1 MVKPRLK
8 AATTTVPILAVPI
21 IFICVATLASEPQGV
36 HWPSFRGPGASGVA
50 ENFPTPT
57 TWNVEE
63 SKNIKWMSPIDG
75 LGHSSPV
82 VWDQR
87 IYITTAISGKVD
99 TPLKVGLY
107 GSVEPVDD
115 ESVHEWLVYC
125 LDKNTGE
132 ILWKR
137 TAHRGVPKIKRHPKA
152 THANCTPA
160 TNGKYVIA
168 FFGSEGLFCYDM
180 EGTALWKRDLGTLDS
195 GFFYLPQAQW
205 GFASSPVIHENAV
218 IVQCDVQKDS
228 FIAAFRIEDGE
239 QIWKTPRDEL
249 PTWCTPAIHS
259 ADGKTQVVVNGYKHI
274 GGYDFETGEELWK
287 LSGGGDIPVPTPVC
301 RDDLAFITN
310 AHGRMSPIYAIS
322 LDAIGDISP
331 GINPDA
337 DNYIVWSYDRGGA
350 YMQTPIVYGDYLY
363 SCRDN
368 GVLSC
373 YKADTGKR
381 IYEKRLGRGGTGFT
395 ASPVAANGKI
405 YFTSEDG
412 DIYVIQAG
420 PEFKVLATNSMGDIC
435 MATPAISEGTLFFR
449 TRNHLIAVSNN

>member
-1 MVKPRLK
+1 MGTDFK
-8 AATTTVPILAVPI
+8 ATTVMSVVVVILLIFNFVP
-21 IFICVATLASEPQGV
+21 TLASEPLGV
-36 HWPSFRGPGASGVA
+36 HWPGFRGPGASGVA
-50 ENFPTPT
+50 EKFSTPT
-57 TWNVEE
+57 SWNVERAE
-63 SKNIKWMSPIDG
+63 NIKWMSPIAG

-82 VWDQR
+82 IWDDR
-87 IYITTAISGKVD
+87 IYITTAISGKKD

-107 GSVEPVDD
+107 GDVEPVDD
-115 ESVHEWLVYC
+115 ESVHEWRVYC

-132 ILWKR
+132 ILWKQ

-160 TNGKYVIA
+160 TNGKYLVA

-180 EGTALWKRDLGTLDS
+180 DGTPLWKRDFGTLDS
-195 GFFYLPQAQW
+195 GFFYLPEAQW
-205 GFASSPVIHENAV
+205 GFASSPVIHENVV

-228 FIAAFRIEDGE
+228 FIAAFGIEDGE
-239 QIWKTPRDEL
+239 SIWKVPRDEV
-249 PTWCTPAIHS
+249 PTWSTPAIHS

-274 GGYDFETGEELWK
+274 GGYDFETGHELWK

-301 RDDLAFITN
+301 VDNLAFITN

-322 LDAIGDISP
+322 LDATGDISP
-331 GINPDA
+331 GKNHTA
-337 DNYIVWSYDRGGA
+337 GNYIVWSYDRGGA

-373 YKADTGKR
+373 YKTDTGER
-381 IYEKRLGRGGTGFT
+381 IYEKRLGRGATGFT

-405 YFTSEDG
+405 YFTSEVG

-420 PEFKVLATNSMGDIC
+420 PDFKVLSTNSVGDIC

-449 TRNHLIAVSNN
+449 TRNHLIAVSDN

>member
-1 MVKPRLK
+1 MRTDFKK
-8 AATTTVPILAVPI
+8 TTVMSMVVVILLIFNFVPS
-21 IFICVATLASEPQGV
+21 LASEPVGV
-36 HWPSFRGPGASGVA
+36 HWPGFRGPGASGVA
-50 ENFPTPT
+50 ERFSSPTS
-57 TWNVEE
+57 WNVEDSE
-63 SKNIKWMSPIDG
+63 NIKWVSPIAG

-82 VWDQR
+82 IWDDR
-87 IYITTAISGKVD
+87 IYITTAISGKED

-107 GSVEPVDD
+107 GDVEPVDD
-115 ESVHEWLVYC
+115 QSVHEWLVYC

-132 ILWKR
+132 ILWKQ

-160 TNGKYVIA
+160 TNGEYVVA

-180 EGTALWKRDLGTLDS
+180 DGTGLWKRDLGTLDS
-195 GFFYLPQAQW
+195 GFFYLPEAQW
-205 GFASSPVIHENAV
+205 GFASSPVIHENVV
-218 IVQCDVQKDS
+218 IVQCDVQKNS
-228 FIAAFRIEDGE
+228 FIAAFRVEDGE
-239 QIWKTPRDEL
+239 SIWKVPRDEV
-249 PTWCTPAIHS
+249 PTWSTPAIHS

-274 GGYDFETGEELWK
+274 GGYDFETGHELWK

-301 RDDLAFITN
+301 KDNVAFITN

-322 LDAIGDISP
+322 LDARGDISP
-331 GINPDA
+331 GKNHNTG
-337 DNYIVWSYDRGGA
+337 NYIVWSYDRGGA

-373 YKADTGKR
+373 YKTDTGER
-381 IYEKRLGRGGTGFT
+381 IYEKRLGRGAAGFT

-405 YFTSEDG
+405 YFTSEIG
-412 DIYVIQAG
+412 DVYVIKAG
-420 PEFKVLATNSMGDIC
+420 PEFKVLATNLMGDIC

-449 TRNHLIAVSNN
+449 TRNHLIAVSDN